1 MDLSLFQ
8 KERILLIDAVQEGRQ
23 KPLKILDANKF
34 ELDEQLIN
42 TIHKALSL
50 DIDSRFKSA
59 DEFLKALNGEIKVL
73 KLSNE
78 DKVNT
83 SLVENTCVPVRKVG
97 KGFADVAGI
106 VDLKVQLQSDVIVLR
121 DAARRSLQKNLP
133 KKQEFIIDISNVR
146 MWHLHIFMVDKA
158 K

>member
-50 DIDSRFKSA
+50 DIDSRFKSD
-59 DEFLKALNGEIKVL
+59 DEFL
-73 KLSNE
+73 
-78 DKVNT
+78 
-83 SLVENTCVPVRKVG
+83 
-97 KGFADVAGI
+97 
-106 VDLKVQLQSDVIVLR
+106 
-121 DAARRSLQKNLP
+121 
-133 KKQEFIIDISNVR
+133 
-146 MWHLHIFMVDKA
+146 
-158 K
+158 